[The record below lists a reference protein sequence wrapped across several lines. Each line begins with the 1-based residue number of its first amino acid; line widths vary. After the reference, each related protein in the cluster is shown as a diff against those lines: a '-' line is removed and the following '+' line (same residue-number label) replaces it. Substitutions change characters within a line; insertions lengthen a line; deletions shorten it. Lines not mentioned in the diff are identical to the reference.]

1 MRERLPKPARGAAI
15 VLILSMVAAC
25 VPAEAP
31 VPERHL
37 EHEAYVWQ
45 RQWTAPVGTAVR
57 DGTRDFAGLRVLA
70 LQQVGAE
77 RIAVTPD
84 LDVLQARGLPLRA
97 VLRIEGS
104 RPRAEAGELARA
116 LGEIVLRWRTH
127 GLQVRGVEV
136 DHDCASA
143 ALADYADWLRSFR
156 SGLPSDLALS
166 ITALPSWLEAPEGLL
181 ALRRAAD
188 ETVLQVHAVEAWRSA
203 LVDVDSSLRWVRAW
217 QAHAPR
223 PFRVALP
230 AYALRVQLGR
240 DGRPAAVDAEGMVD
254 RSGERAHDR
263 HADPAVVAYIV
274 RAIEKEPLPQLRGL
288 LWFRLPVAGDRRGWA
303 PATLAAVMRG
313 DAPAA
318 QIELQAI
325 ERGAGLYDLIL
336 RNAGAVDAQAP
347 SRIEFPSDCR
357 VLEGVGAYAGDLAT
371 SSLQATRP
379 PWLSPG
385 ASLALGFA
393 RCDRAL
399 ATRRLLRVD
408 ESAEVGRADPLRR

>member
-1 MRERLPKPARGAAI
+1 MARGAAI
-15 VLILSMVAAC
+15 VLILSMMAAC
-25 VPAEAP
+25 APAEAP
-31 VPERHL
+31 APERPI

-45 RQWTAPVGTAVR
+45 RQWTAAVGIAVR
-57 DGTRDFAGLRVLA
+57 EGTRDFAGLRVLA
-70 LQQVGAE
+70 LQQVGVE
-77 RIAVTPD
+77 RIAATPD
-84 LDVLQARGLPLRA
+84 LDALQARGLPLRA

-104 RPRAEAGELARA
+104 RPRAEASELARA
-116 LGEIVLRWRTH
+116 LGETVLHWRAR

-136 DHDCASA
+136 DHDCAST
-143 ALADYADWLRSFR
+143 ALADYADWLQAFR
-156 SGLPSDLALS
+156 SGLPSDLDLS
-166 ITALPSWLEAPEGLL
+166 ITALPSWLEAPEGLA
-181 ALRRAAD
+181 ALREAAD

-263 HADPAVVAYIV
+263 HADPADVAHIV
-274 RAIEKEPLPQLRGL
+274 RAMGKEHLPQLQGL
-288 LWFRLPVAGDRRGWA
+288 LWFRLPVAGDRRSWA

-313 DAPAA
+313 DVPPA

-325 ERGAGLYDLIL
+325 ERGAGLHDLVL
-336 RNAGAVDAQAP
+336 RNAGAIDAQAP
-347 SRIEFPSDCR
+347 SRIEFPRDCR
-357 VLEGVGAYAGDLAT
+357 VIEGVGAYTGDPVE
-371 SSLQATRP
+371 SSLHAARP

-393 RCDRAL
+393 RCDKAL
-399 ATRRLLRVD
+399 ATQRLLRANG
-408 ESAEVGRADPLRR
+408 SGEVGRTDALRP